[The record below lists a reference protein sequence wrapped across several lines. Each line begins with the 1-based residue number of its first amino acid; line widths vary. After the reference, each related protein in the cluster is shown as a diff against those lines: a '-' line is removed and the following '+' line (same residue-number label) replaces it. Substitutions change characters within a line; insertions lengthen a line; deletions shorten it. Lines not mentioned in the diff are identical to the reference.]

1 MKLYLN
7 PEYEELR
14 NDLLK
19 IAEGKYAANKVFCH
33 KRNVVEK
40 VTIQGKEYVV
50 KTYKRPNFFNR
61 FAYTYLRKS
70 KAERAYMHAKE
81 LLRLGID
88 TPCPVAYMEKMRKGL
103 FNKGYYVSE
112 YLPYR
117 LMHDAYTELGEHD
130 KEKLTKDFMDFTIEM
145 HDKKILPLDFNSS
158 NIFYHFD
165 EEEVKEGDT
174 RVVMHFHP
182 ALAPIKICV
191 MPLSKQL
198 SEQTTELYTKLCKHY
213 RCEYDEAGSIG
224 KRYRRQDAVGTPL
237 CITYDFDSE
246 ADQSVTVRD
255 RDTMQQVR
263 VKIADLPA
271 YLEKVFEF

>member
-88 TPCPVAYMEKMRKGL
+88 TPCPVAYMEKKRKGL

-165 EEEVKEGDT
+165 EEEGHYRFAITDT
-174 RVVMHFHP
+174 NRMRFGKRPSTSEIMRSFEQLGINVEWIYKP
-182 ALAPIKICV
+182 ALYYCTQKGGDVEYSIFLFLLHRIKSRIQKG
-191 MPLSKQL
+191 L
-198 SEQTTELYTKLCKHY
+198 KLKIKN
-213 RCEYDEAGSIG
+213 RKPKD
-224 KRYRRQDAVGTPL
+224 
-237 CITYDFDSE
+237 
-246 ADQSVTVRD
+246 TV
-255 RDTMQQVR
+255 
-263 VKIADLPA
+263 
-271 YLEKVFEF
+271 